1 MDQLQESGYMS
12 SDQKELVMQ
21 ELEQTKEEVKEMI
34 HMLDDMRHNFKN
46 ETEGISHK
54 IRERSEV
61 YLELE
66 KKLNILPEIYG
77 REIEEIVSLQ
87 QEKKERIYYQNN
99 DRLIQITE
107 RLRMLDTKVSGIE
120 IQKERNDDT
129 GDDDMIKSRDLVIK
143 SISGLIHLLILIFHA
158 LFFLLSIPSEIVKPF
173 TRSASR
179 IIKSSIFILLISL
192 VYLFFDELVIIC
204 ATKIKSINR

>member
-87 QEKKERIYYQNN
+87 QEKKER
-99 DRLIQITE
+99 
-107 RLRMLDTKVSGIE
+107 K
-120 IQKERNDDT
+120 
-129 GDDDMIKSRDLVIK
+129 
-143 SISGLIHLLILIFHA
+143 
-158 LFFLLSIPSEIVKPF
+158 
-173 TRSASR
+173 
-179 IIKSSIFILLISL
+179 
-192 VYLFFDELVIIC
+192 
-204 ATKIKSINR
+204 